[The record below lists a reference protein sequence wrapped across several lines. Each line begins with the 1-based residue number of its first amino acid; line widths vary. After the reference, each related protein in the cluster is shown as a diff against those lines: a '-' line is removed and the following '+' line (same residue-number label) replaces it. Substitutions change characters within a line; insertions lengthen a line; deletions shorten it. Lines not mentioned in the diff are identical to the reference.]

1 MPKNSSTPRKT
12 VEVMPYF
19 RTEDGCRL
27 YYEIIG
33 TEAAK
38 PVIVFLN
45 GTLQNTVH
53 WTGQVRHFQK
63 RYRIIL
69 YDGRS
74 QGRSDIGDRPLG
86 IDVHAADLSA
96 LLEFSNVAKANLVG
110 ISHGARVALE
120 TAVRHPHRASR
131 LVLCSTTAI
140 ANTRTHAM
148 LKYWKDILAT
158 SGLEAAAWAML
169 PSVLGETY
177 LAGNRKMLPKMV
189 KAITSRNRP
198 DSLLAHLDA
207 MLAYPPPSL
216 MPVKSG
222 WPVLVISGA
231 QDPLLPAEAVR
242 KFADQ
247 VGGRHVL
254 FNDVGHT
261 IQIEA
266 PDRFNCEL
274 EAFLGS
280 NDH

>member
-1 MPKNSSTPRKT
+1 
-12 VEVMPYF
+12 MPYF